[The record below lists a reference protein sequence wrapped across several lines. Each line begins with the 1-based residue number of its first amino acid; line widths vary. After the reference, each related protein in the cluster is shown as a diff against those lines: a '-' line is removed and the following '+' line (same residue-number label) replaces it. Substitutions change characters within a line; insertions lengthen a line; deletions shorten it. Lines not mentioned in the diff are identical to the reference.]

1 MINKILFITLS
12 NFGDVILTLPVLDIL
27 RTNYPKAR
35 ITVMVG
41 PRTAEIFKNTPHIHD
56 FIVYNKYAPLREKVR
71 LFFQLKKEGFDLVVD
86 LRNTLYGALLPAQYR
101 TSPFLYMPR
110 HIRHMKEC
118 NIYRLKMALRKAK
131 PPLLLRTDQ
140 RLLYVSREDENYVNN
155 LLQENG
161 ITQSHKVVIISPA
174 TGGSTRRWKKEK
186 FIELCDRLARKY
198 KPILIG
204 KKEDKPLTQYIQ
216 AHCKERIIDFTG
228 LTNLAQLS
236 FLLEKSALVVVCDT
250 GILHLASYL
259 NTPLVALFGPSDER
273 RYGPWSNRFKVVLAP
288 VRCRPCRKPDCK
300 LKTVECMREISVNK
314 VFDSIDALLKS

>member
-1 MINKILFITLS
+1 MIKKILFITLS

-41 PRTAEIFKNTPHIHD
+41 PRAAEIFKNTPHIHD
-56 FIVYNKYAPLREKVR
+56 FIIYNKYASLREKFR
-71 LFFQLKKEGFDLVVD
+71 LFCQLKKERFDLVLD

-101 TSPFLYMPR
+101 TSPFLYIPGR
-110 HIRHMKEC
+110 IRHMKEC
-118 NIYRLKMALRKAK
+118 NLYRLKMALRKAR

-140 RLLYVSREDENYVNN
+140 RLLYVSRQEENYIHN

-161 ITQSHKVVIISPA
+161 IPHQGKIVIISPA

-186 FIELCDRLARKY
+186 FVELCDRLARQY
-198 KPILIG
+198 TPILIG

-216 AHCKERIIDFTG
+216 AHCKEKILDFAG
-228 LTNLAQLS
+228 FTNLAQLS

-259 NTPLVALFGPSDER
+259 NTPIIALFGPSDEE
-273 RYGPWSNRFKVVLAP
+273 RYGPWSNRSKVITAA
-288 VRCRPCRKPDCK
+288 VRCRPCRQPDCR
-300 LKTVECMREISVNK
+300 LETVECMREITVNK
-314 VFDSIDALLKS
+314 VLDSIDALLKS